1 MKYIKD
7 YNISNKK
14 VLLRCDFNVSIKDN
28 KIIDDTKIIKSL
40 ETINYLLNKN
50 NKIIIFSHLGK
61 VKSEEDKQKN
71 TLYPVYLRLKE
82 LVNANVFFQKNHMEK
97 N

>member
-1 MKYIKD
+1 M
-7 YNISNKK
+7 NTNKK
-14 VLLRCDFNVSIKDN
+14 VLLRCDFNISIKDN

-61 VKSEEDKQKN
+61 VKSEEDKQRK

-82 LVNANVFFQKNHMEK
+82 FKISVSISLNG
-97 N
+97 

>member
-7 YNISNKK
+7 YNIANKK

-61 VKSEEDKQKN
+61 VKSEQDKEKN

-82 LVNANVFFQKNHMEK
+82 LVSKYNDKINT
-97 N
+97 

>member
-7 YNISNKK
+7 YNIANKK

-40 ETINYLLNKN
+40 ETIN
-50 NKIIIFSHLGK
+50 
-61 VKSEEDKQKN
+61 
-71 TLYPVYLRLKE
+71 
-82 LVNANVFFQKNHMEK
+82 
-97 N
+97 